1 MNNRT
6 GPPTSGSTGKPTTR
20 ASSQDSFAHESRQN
34 NGTGTNGGSN
44 GAGGG
49 GYYIP
54 PASELTS
61 SNHDRALG
69 VIDAAFEETDRMLDE
84 RDMKAFGKV
93 LSCYLAR
100 QLLLKAYPQDQ
111 IDMYLTKSSSF
122 TIGDNSESIF
132 QELIK
137 IRKKQLALAAKHIGI
152 ETVVDDD
159 KSLAPDGKLLDAA
172 DKDEIDPLQFARKG
186 QELQD
191 LMSSLEDLGRSMSD
205 FHELSNSTNKQPF
218 SSTNLSRKTH
228 QSP

>member
-34 NGTGTNGGSN
+34 NGNGTSGGSN

-84 RDMKAFGKV
+84 RDMKAF
-93 LSCYLAR
+93 
-100 QLLLKAYPQDQ
+100 
-111 IDMYLTKSSSF
+111 
-122 TIGDNSESIF
+122 GDNSESIF

-191 LMSSLEDLGRSMSD
+191 LMSSLEDLGRS
-205 FHELSNSTNKQPF
+205 
-218 SSTNLSRKTH
+218 
-228 QSP
+228 

>member
-1 MNNRT
+1 MNINRAG
-6 GPPTSGSTGKPTTR
+6 GPPTSSSTVKAAIG
-20 ASSQDSFAHESRQN
+20 ASSQDSFAYDPRQN
-34 NGTGTNGGSN
+34 NGTGASSGGGSGN
-44 GAGGG
+44 GG

-61 SNHDRALG
+61 SNHDKALG
-69 VIDAAFEETDRMLDE
+69 VIDAAFEQTDRMLDE
-84 RDMKAFGKV
+84 RDMKAFGD
-93 LSCYLAR
+93 S
-100 QLLLKAYPQDQ
+100 
-111 IDMYLTKSSSF
+111 
-122 TIGDNSESIF
+122 SESIF
-132 QELIK
+132 QELSK

-205 FHELSNSTNKQPF
+205 FHEISNSTNKQSF
-218 SSTNLSRKTH
+218 SSTSLSRK
-228 QSP
+228 

>member
-6 GPPTSGSTGKPTTR
+6 GPPTSVSTVKTATG
-20 ASSQDSFAHESRQN
+20 ASSQDSFVYEPRQN
-34 NGTGTNGGSN
+34 NGIGGSGGSN
-44 GAGGG
+44 GSGGGG

-69 VIDAAFEETDRMLDE
+69 VIDAAFEQTDRMLDE
-84 RDMKAFGKV
+84 RDMKAF
-93 LSCYLAR
+93 
-100 QLLLKAYPQDQ
+100 
-111 IDMYLTKSSSF
+111 
-122 TIGDNSESIF
+122 GDNSESIF

-218 SSTNLSRKTH
+218 SSTNLSRK
-228 QSP
+228 

>member
-1 MNNRT
+1 MNNRA
-6 GPPTSGSTGKPTTR
+6 GPPTSGSTDKTTTG
-20 ASSQDSFAHESRQN
+20 ASSQDSFAYEPRQN
-34 NGTGTNGGSN
+34 NGPGASGGGS

-69 VIDAAFEETDRMLDE
+69 VIDAAFEGTDRMLDE
-84 RDMKAFGKV
+84 RDMKAF
-93 LSCYLAR
+93 
-100 QLLLKAYPQDQ
+100 
-111 IDMYLTKSSSF
+111 
-122 TIGDNSESIF
+122 GDNSESIF

-137 IRKKQLALAAKHIGI
+137 IRLKQLALAAKHIEI
-152 ETVVDDD
+152 ETVAEDD

-186 QELQD
+186 QELQV

-218 SSTNLSRKTH
+218 SSTNFSRK
-228 QSP
+228 